1 MRRRDFLKATAAS
14 AAGLVLGP
22 LGCDSN
28 SDPGAD
34 ATVTGSDAGR
44 RDASS
49 PGADAAT
56 AGPDSGMHRD
66 AGATRKVLHYFT
78 DFSAPTV
85 VLREGSGT
93 SPWAMGSE
101 GTGLARV
108 EFGAAGSDAFFFLR
122 DGAAGSEDHPP
133 GGGDYRMPA
142 DLDEAWISKGTVFDV
157 DPRGL
162 TLDLVDA
169 HTHPYD
175 RAQDGTIIPATGP
188 LLAVGRSAGIGLCVT
203 SVKGPLA
210 EQRTMVGALARDHA
224 WLVPL
229 VWVEPTRDTAADI
242 EPFLRDD
249 RWRGLK
255 FHPTISAYDADGPA
269 MDAFMALARK
279 YEVPVQL
286 HTATDEHARPA
297 RVAALASRFP
307 DVKVVM
313 VHTELGAADK
323 RPALELVKGLPN
335 VYAET
340 SWMNADGV
348 LLAMQL
354 LDSSRTLFGTDAT
367 VDGKDHFKKTSI
379 PDSSGNYTLTI
390 PDVIAQVRARA
401 HPDAYANW
409 ARLTA
414 TRLYGLRFRSL
425 G

>member
-1 MRRRDFLKATAAS
+1 MTAAS

-22 LGCDSN
+22 LGCDAG

-34 ATVTGSDAGR
+34 ASVPGSDAGR

-49 PGADAAT
+49 AGADAAT
-56 AGPDSGMHRD
+56 AGRD
-66 AGATRKVLHYFT
+66 AGTTARKILHYFT
-78 DFSAPTV
+78 DFAAPTL

-93 SPWAMGSE
+93 SPWPMGSE
-101 GTGLARV
+101 ATGLARV
-108 EFGAAGSDAFFFLR
+108 EFGAAGTDARFFLR
-122 DGAAGSEDHPP
+122 DGSAGSEDHPP
-133 GGGDYRMPA
+133 GGGDYRMPP

-162 TLDLVDA
+162 ATDLVDA
-169 HTHPYD
+169 HTHPSD
-175 RAQDGTIIPATGP
+175 RAQDGTIVPASGP
-188 LLAVGRSAGIGLCVT
+188 LLSVGRSAGIGLCVT

-210 EQRTMVGALARDHA
+210 EQRTLVGGLVRDHA

-229 VWVEPTRDTAADI
+229 VWVEPTRDSAADI

-255 FHPTISAYDADGPA
+255 FHPTISEYDADGPS

-297 RVAALASRFP
+297 RVAALATRFP

-323 RPALELVKGLPN
+323 RPALELVKALPN

-367 VDGKDHFKKTSI
+367 VDGADHFQKTSI
-379 PDSSGNYTLTI
+379 PDASGNYTLTI

-414 TRLYGLRFRSL
+414 TRLYGLRFRDL
-425 G
+425 H